1 MVPTCLAPGFGN
13 WEQRLRVD
21 GSFSDEDVMALR
33 AALRGI
39 TMNALDRYESDLA
52 EIENLSDRFESIQS
66 DTDIAP
72 IERARILLDDCQQL
86 GTLPFAHLARCGF
99 IAVTLL
105 REAET
110 CGIISNTAIESFFS
124 TLRTVGHRLT
134 ADARATAYGEM
145 SWDFFVSRYG
155 HLRPGTYDITSPR
168 YDADPNCFLRPLVE
182 HARVAVVKKDNLNP
196 WHVERASFV
205 TALIELGLAVDLDG
219 VESFLRKTIEGREYA
234 KFIFTRNLSAALES
248 IAEAGAHYGMGRE
261 DLAKVPLDIIFSL
274 NLEAR
279 SDEDIKKELQRCA
292 KEGAYQESLASA
304 CELPVLITKEIDLDT
319 FIIRADQPN
328 FIGSGSISAACIHLQ
343 TQSASEQLELLDKI
357 VVIPQADPGYDWLF
371 GQGIAGLV
379 TQYGGANSHMA
390 IRAAEFGL
398 PAVIGIGEQ
407 RYRELAVARML
418 ELSPSN
424 RVLRV
429 IQ

>member
-1 MVPTCLAPGFGN
+1 M
-13 WEQRLRVD
+13 
-21 GSFSDEDVMALR
+21 
-33 AALRGI
+33 
-39 TMNALDRYESDLA
+39 
-52 EIENLSDRFESIQS
+52 
-66 DTDIAP
+66 
-72 IERARILLDDCQQL
+72 
-86 GTLPFAHLARCGF
+86 
-99 IAVTLL
+99 
-105 REAET
+105 
-110 CGIISNTAIESFFS
+110 
-124 TLRTVGHRLT
+124 
-134 ADARATAYGEM
+134 
-145 SWDFFVSRYG
+145 
-155 HLRPGTYDITSPR
+155 
-168 YDADPNCFLRPLVE
+168 
-182 HARVAVVKKDNLNP
+182 
-196 WHVERASFV
+196 
-205 TALIELGLAVDLDG
+205 
-219 VESFLRKTIEGREYA
+219 
-234 KFIFTRNLSAALES
+234 
-248 IAEAGAHYGMGRE
+248 
-261 DLAKVPLDIIFSL
+261 
-274 NLEAR
+274 
-279 SDEDIKKELQRCA
+279 
-292 KEGAYQESLASA
+292 
-304 CELPVLITKEIDLDT
+304 ITKEIDLDT